1 MQLMSSPPRPPVT
14 GAMAPSQERR
24 SLGYLGMVIFLGS
37 WAMMFGAM
45 FFVYAGLRAKAA
57 TWPPAGALPLPLLLP
72 GLSTVILL
80 ASSATLHQGLQRVRQ
95 GRARDFAPWLVAT
108 LAIGVAFLALQAYI
122 WLDLHAEGLKPSSGA
137 YGSIFYTLTAF
148 HFLHVV
154 VGLGLL
160 AWVTPASLGGSE
172 VARHQLRIKLTSMFW
187 HFVTVVWVAIYLTV
201 YVL

>member
-1 MQLMSSPPRPPVT
+1 MSAVTSPPEAEVT
-14 GAMAPSQERR
+14 LAPAEERR

-37 WAMMFGAM
+37 WAMMFGAL
-45 FFVYAGLRAKAA
+45 FFVYAGLRTRAPV
-57 TWPPAGALPLPLLLP
+57 WPPPGSMPLPLLLP
-72 GLSTVILL
+72 GLSTILLL

-95 GRARDFAPWLVAT
+95 GRATDFGPWLVAT
-108 LAIGVAFLALQAYI
+108 IGIGTAFLALQAFI
-122 WLDLHAEGLKPSSGA
+122 WARLHEAGLAPSSGI

-160 AWVTPASLGGSE
+160 AWVLPATLKRSLA
-172 VARHQLRIKLTSMFW
+172 ARHQLRIKLMSMFW
-187 HFVTVVWVAIYLTV
+187 HFVTIVWVAIYLTV